1 MPRPLFDTPY
11 IFGIHE
17 PGGENHMLEA
27 GKPGWIIFTE
37 SIGSEPGDTGGKD
50 FSQWSNQGL
59 GVLCRI
65 NNGYYPGGTIPHSSR
80 YEDFARRCANY
91 AAASRGCKIWIIGNE
106 MNHPVERPG
115 VDIDWGRSVR
125 PQDPVSIGR
134 SVPWRFNALEEGT
147 RSSRMAILNQG
158 ETITPQ
164 LYARC
169 YKLCRDAI
177 HSRPG
182 HENDQVLI
190 GSVAPWNNLTKYD
203 GNPNGD
209 WVQYFGDILKLLGPQ
224 NCDGIT
230 VHAYTHSSNPA
241 EIYTDQF
248 MDSPFNRYQFN
259 FRTYRDF
266 MNAVPASMRHLPAYI
281 TETDQD
287 QPWKDENNSWV
298 QRAYGEID
306 AWNKQPGKQQIR
318 ALILYR
324 WPNID
329 RWVIEGKN
337 GVIQDFRESLGNS
350 YQWRDLPVPEPEPPH
365 HPSLRSLWARRY
377 TPSPRSTSGRRPAL
391 RTSLRATSGSRSYP
405 KPNAQSSEARR
416 LSTTWSGGRC
426 AAPLPAS
433 STRAGPPRP
442 HPPDPN
448 SLPPRSLHQT
458 PNRSLNPSQNL
469 NPCPRAAN
477 QGGRQGQDAG
487 RQPTCGRRLATRTS
501 RTVTSCTRSRLNQ
514 SLSCVAGPSTADA
527 LVWWSVRFTSSEGN
541 TFSGWVAGAKASGAL
556 LLAAAPAE
564 PTAGAASRQFRQR
577 PSRQFRRHPSRPSTA
592 QAAAA

>member
-17 PGGENHMLEA
+17 PGGEKHMLEA

-37 SIGSEPGDTGGKD
+37 SVGSEPGDTGGKD

-134 SVPWRFNALEEGT
+134 SVPWRFSALEEGT

-190 GSVAPWNNLTKYD
+190 GAVAPWNNLTKYD

-209 WVQYFGDILKLLGPQ
+209 WVQYFADILKLLGPQ

-248 MDSPFNRYQFN
+248 MNPPFNKYQYN

-298 QRAYGEID
+298 QAGLRRDRCLEQA
-306 AWNKQPGKQQIR
+306 AWQ
-318 ALILYR
+318 
-324 WPNID
+324 
-329 RWVIEGKN
+329 
-337 GVIQDFRESLGNS
+337 
-350 YQWRDLPVPEPEPPH
+350 
-365 HPSLRSLWARRY
+365 
-377 TPSPRSTSGRRPAL
+377 
-391 RTSLRATSGSRSYP
+391 AT
-405 KPNAQSSEARR
+405 N
-416 LSTTWSGGRC
+416 
-426 AAPLPAS
+426 
-433 STRAGPPRP
+433 
-442 HPPDPN
+442 
-448 SLPPRSLHQT
+448 
-458 PNRSLNPSQNL
+458 
-469 NPCPRAAN
+469 PRADPLSMA
-477 QGGRQGQDAG
+477 QYRPLGDRGQE
-487 RQPTCGRRLATRTS
+487 RRHTGFPR
-501 RTVTSCTRSRLNQ
+501 
-514 SLSCVAGPSTADA
+514 VAG
-527 LVWWSVRFTSSEGN
+527 E
-541 TFSGWVAGAKASGAL
+541 
-556 LLAAAPAE
+556 
-564 PTAGAASRQFRQR
+564 
-577 PSRQFRRHPSRPSTA
+577 
-592 QAAAA
+592 